1 MHFEVGMVLTV
12 LSFHVMPMI
21 FQSFPWWAALLFPFR
36 KAHPPLFLFGVRSRI
51 ICEKKESVTFREA
64 EAGNGLCVPKNW
76 TKSIHSERLSDRD
89 CHEDQCCVLTLLGFT
104 ITRTGGVNSVN
115 SVNLVRDK
123 GSRVA
128 AANGSMDAALASL
141 PTASSSSS
149 TSTDSTIKSCILYYQ
164 RWSNLKSLCNL
175 YLIIWT

>member
-1 MHFEVGMVLTV
+1 MLCLRYFKVLCSS
-12 LSFHVMPMI
+12 LLEKLNHLCFFLELGAESFV
-21 FQSFPWWAALLFPFR
+21 
-36 KAHPPLFLFGVRSRI
+36 K
-51 ICEKKESVTFREA
+51 KKESVTFREA

-76 TKSIHSERLSDRD
+76 TKSIHSGRLSDRD
-89 CHEDQCCVLTLLGFT
+89 CHEDQSAVLTLLGFT

-149 TSTDSTIKSCILYYQ
+149 TSTDSTIKSCILYHQ

>member
-1 MHFEVGMVLTV
+1 MLCLRYFKVL
-12 LSFHVMPMI
+12 LDGRLCS
-21 FQSFPWWAALLFPFR
+21 SLLE
-36 KAHPPLFLFGVRSRI
+36 KLNHLCLFLELGAESFVK
-51 ICEKKESVTFREA
+51 KKESVTFREA

-76 TKSIHSERLSDRD
+76 TKSIHSGRLSDRD

-128 AANGSMDAALASL
+128 GANGSMDAALASL

-149 TSTDSTIKSCILYYQ
+149 TSSTDSTIKSCILYHHQ
-164 RWSNLKSLCNL
+164 
-175 YLIIWT
+175 